1 MFQVVKRDGE
11 IAEFQMSKI
20 TAAIDKAFDAKEKV
34 YSKDMIDLMAL
45 RVTADFQNKITDG
58 KVTVEDIQDS
68 VENVLIQAG
77 YSDVAK
83 AYILYR
89 KQREKIRNMKSTIL
103 DYKEIVDS
111 YVKVEDWR
119 VKENSTVTYSVG
131 GLILSNSGAVTAN
144 YWLSEIY
151 DNEIAEAHRN
161 ADIHIH
167 DLSMLTGYCAGWSLK
182 QLIQEDLVRHN
193 LLCGQVLLLR

>member
-68 VENVLIQAG
+68 VENVLIQPSSFQMTVCI
-77 YSDVAK
+77 YTDWQLLS
-83 AYILYR
+83 ILPVHPR
-89 KQREKIRNMKSTIL
+89 
-103 DYKEIVDS
+103 
-111 YVKVEDWR
+111 
-119 VKENSTVTYSVG
+119 
-131 GLILSNSGAVTAN
+131 
-144 YWLSEIY
+144 
-151 DNEIAEAHRN
+151 
-161 ADIHIH
+161 
-167 DLSMLTGYCAGWSLK
+167 SLP
-182 QLIQEDLVRHN
+182 
-193 LLCGQVLLLR
+193 

>member
-77 YSDVAK
+77 YSRCGKGIISCTAS
-83 AYILYR
+83 
-89 KQREKIRNMKSTIL
+89 REKRS
-103 DYKEIVDS
+103 
-111 YVKVEDWR
+111 
-119 VKENSTVTYSVG
+119 VT
-131 GLILSNSGAVTAN
+131 
-144 YWLSEIY
+144 
-151 DNEIAEAHRN
+151 
-161 ADIHIH
+161 
-167 DLSMLTGYCAGWSLK
+167 
-182 QLIQEDLVRHN
+182 
-193 LLCGQVLLLR
+193 

>member
-103 DYKEIVDS
+103 DYKEIVNS
-111 YVKVEDWR
+111 YVKVED
-119 VKENSTVTYSVG
+119 
-131 GLILSNSGAVTAN
+131 
-144 YWLSEIY
+144 
-151 DNEIAEAHRN
+151 
-161 ADIHIH
+161 
-167 DLSMLTGYCAGWSLK
+167 
-182 QLIQEDLVRHN
+182 
-193 LLCGQVLLLR
+193 

>member
-83 AYILYR
+83 AYILTAS
-89 KQREKIRNMKSTIL
+89 REKRS
-103 DYKEIVDS
+103 
-111 YVKVEDWR
+111 
-119 VKENSTVTYSVG
+119 VT
-131 GLILSNSGAVTAN
+131 
-144 YWLSEIY
+144 
-151 DNEIAEAHRN
+151 
-161 ADIHIH
+161 
-167 DLSMLTGYCAGWSLK
+167 
-182 QLIQEDLVRHN
+182 
-193 LLCGQVLLLR
+193 

>member
-68 VENVLIQAG
+68 VENVLIQAVTVMWQRLI
-77 YSDVAK
+77 SFTAS
-83 AYILYR
+83 
-89 KQREKIRNMKSTIL
+89 REKR
-103 DYKEIVDS
+103 
-111 YVKVEDWR
+111 
-119 VKENSTVTYSVG
+119 SV
-131 GLILSNSGAVTAN
+131 I
-144 YWLSEIY
+144 
-151 DNEIAEAHRN
+151 
-161 ADIHIH
+161 
-167 DLSMLTGYCAGWSLK
+167 
-182 QLIQEDLVRHN
+182 
-193 LLCGQVLLLR
+193 